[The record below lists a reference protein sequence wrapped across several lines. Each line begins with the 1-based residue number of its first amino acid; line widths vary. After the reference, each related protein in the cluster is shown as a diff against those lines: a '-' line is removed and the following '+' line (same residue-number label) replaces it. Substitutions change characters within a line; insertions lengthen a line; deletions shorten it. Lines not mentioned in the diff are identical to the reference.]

1 MDAARSFGHQGFYQ
15 GLGDAFPPVVRV
27 DPEGAELAAIR
38 VGLEDDEPDDP
49 AVLLGDPQRICGH
62 PGIVQPE
69 SPRELDGERDVLLTG
84 FPDAHFRILYH
95 AQNGLPDY
103 II

>member
-1 MDAARSFGHQGFYQ
+1 
-15 GLGDAFPPVVRV
+15 
-27 DPEGAELAAIR
+27 
-38 VGLEDDEPDDP
+38 
-49 AVLLGDPQRICGH
+49 
-62 PGIVQPE
+62 
-69 SPRELDGERDVLLTG
+69 LTG